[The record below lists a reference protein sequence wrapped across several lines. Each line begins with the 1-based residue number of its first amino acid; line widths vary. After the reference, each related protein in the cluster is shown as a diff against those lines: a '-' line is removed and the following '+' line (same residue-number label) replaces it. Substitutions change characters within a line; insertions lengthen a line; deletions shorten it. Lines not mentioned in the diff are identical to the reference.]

1 MSLQLAGVKYS
12 SLMRYLARGRRRCDA
27 ELVNTLQ
34 AGRRTTL
41 LCLLQKDVYRAAGK
55 PLVDALFDGF
65 DCALLAYGQT
75 GAGKT

>member
-1 MSLQLAGVKYS
+1 MLRKLLQVTAS
-12 SLMRYLARGRRRCDA
+12 SFVTKVHA
-27 ELVNTLQ
+27 
-34 AGRRTTL
+34 
-41 LCLLQKDVYRAAGK
+41 LQKDIYRAAGK